1 MLVIDVFYDK
11 NNILLTLGIIRLKP
25 KYANINDICTYK
37 VILIQNNRDIDLD
50 FQIEYPYGDSLKLSD
65 YVTQNMILKNI
76 DIEDFI
82 NYSDIRIKKNSPLI
96 IDININRSKSL
107 QIFSLN
113 NKTNIEDIYK
123 YDLNVLMPLSRKN
136 INLNE
141 TISFKNGEKLLNIIN
156 QVFRKAL
163 SKNFD
168 FNNIYKYDKIIYNF
182 ELNNN

>member
-1 MLVIDVFYDK
+1 
-11 NNILLTLGIIRLKP
+11 
-25 KYANINDICTYK
+25 
-37 VILIQNNRDIDLD
+37 
-50 FQIEYPYGDSLKLSD
+50 
-65 YVTQNMILKNI
+65 
-76 DIEDFI
+76 
-82 NYSDIRIKKNSPLI
+82 
-96 IDININRSKSL
+96 
-107 QIFSLN
+107 
-113 NKTNIEDIYK
+113 
-123 YDLNVLMPLSRKN
+123 MPLSRKN